1 MPCVHIIIGTINVDI
16 MQTESITYVVNVKSS
31 DTYDSKNNDYIHD
44 RIFLFTVDVFNWTST
59 LEAIKYFQHV
69 PLMFTT

>member
-1 MPCVHIIIGTINVDI
+1 

-59 LEAIKYFQHV
+59 FEAIKYFQHV